1 MAQNLLV
8 EAPSLKEA
16 GTMGM
21 CEAIEREA
29 KNPPYMRDRA
39 GRILAKTI
47 YRELRLNGFDHK
59 QIVAIAGDLIG
70 QVTED
75 IRPGEP
81 ANDAEDVTEAAL

>member
-1 MAQNLLV
+1 
-8 EAPSLKEA
+8 
-16 GTMGM
+16 MGM
-21 CEAIEREA
+21 CESIEREA
-29 KNPPYMRDRA
+29 KNPPYMRARA

-75 IRPGEP
+75 IRPVQTP
-81 ANDAEDVTEAAL
+81 DDVDDVTEAALQAAAR

>member
-1 MAQNLLV
+1 
-8 EAPSLKEA
+8 
-16 GTMGM
+16 MGM
-21 CEAIEREA
+21 CESIEREA

-47 YRELRLNGFDHK
+47 YRELRQNGFDHK

-75 IRPGEP
+75 IRPVQSTE
-81 ANDAEDVTEAAL
+81 DMDDVTEAAALQSAAR